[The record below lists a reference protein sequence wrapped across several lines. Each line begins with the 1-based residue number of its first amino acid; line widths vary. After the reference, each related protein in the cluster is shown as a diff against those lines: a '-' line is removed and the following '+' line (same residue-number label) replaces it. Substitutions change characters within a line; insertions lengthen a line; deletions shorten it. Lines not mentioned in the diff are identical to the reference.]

1 MGIGYKGDEVQNFQ
15 GKEITSGNS
24 SLQKILADFKHA
36 AKIFGSNSYANA
48 PKNKFL
54 FHVHFN
60 INPDAYVPSDPGES
74 NLIGILVKEVKLPG
88 YSFNTHMLNQYNR
101 KRIVQTKIKYEAVN
115 FTFHDDMS
123 NTIAR
128 MWAAYYTYYYNDGSM
143 PAVLFS
149 GNSGAASS
157 AEFAPPSGGQNQ
169 ISTLTNYEAKTQ
181 YAPASALPNPNN
193 WGYIGETNVPSSTPN
208 TLAKVPFFKDITI
221 FGLQRH
227 QFLAYTLINPIIT
240 QFSHDTYSY
249 DDGAGTMKNT
259 MTLDYETVVYN
270 EGNIDGMDPGNIVT
284 GFGDPAT
291 YDNEL
296 SPITPDGTNSL
307 IITGQGLADGNGGDV
322 AALQRPSILNPT
334 PSAGPTTTSYAT
346 DPNAPSE
353 VDPNGAAFDA
363 QYGEAAR
370 NQNST
375 RNALFNMPS
384 PSTSP
389 GLGGLAGAPTAANGT
404 FAGSL
409 TQPANVPN
417 PFSSAS
423 QGGNP
428 NSVLFNS
435 GQAGASQ
442 TAGVQVTGGV
452 QQFGGGGG
460 GTFAGGGASGSW

>member
-1 MGIGYKGDEVQNFQ
+1 MGIGYKGDEVQNFIGQ
-15 GKEITSGNS
+15 EITSGNS
-24 SLQKILADFKHA
+24 SLQKILANFSHA
-36 AKIFGSNSYANA
+36 SKIFGTNSYANA

-60 INPDAYVPSDPGES
+60 INPDAYVPSDPSES

-88 YSFNTHMLNQYNR
+88 YQFNTHMLNQYNR
-101 KRIVQTKIKYEAVN
+101 KRIVQTKIKYDPVN

-149 GNSGAASS
+149 GNSGAAAS

-249 DDGAGTMKNT
+249 DDGAGTMKNN

-270 EGNIDGMDPGNIVT
+270 EGNIDGMDPSNIVT
-284 GFGDPAT
+284 GFGEVDV
-291 YDNEL
+291 YDTTL

-334 PSAGPTTTSYAT
+334 PNAGPSTPDYAT
-346 DPNAPSE
+346 NPNAPSE

-389 GLGGLAGAPTAANGT
+389 GPGGLAGVPAAADGT

-423 QGGNP
+423 KGGNP

-435 GQAGASQ
+435 GQAGSSQ
-442 TAGVQVTGGV
+442 TAGVQVTGAPFV
-452 QQFGGGGG
+452 GGGGQFRG
-460 GTFAGGGASGSW
+460 AGTSGSW